1 MKRVLTAALAALSI
15 GIGACGGKHEPEF
28 GIPDQQAIRAATST
42 LETSFNAKDVDKIL
56 TLYTENSVFM
66 PPNKPML
73 RGRDSLKQ
81 FYDGLLKAG
90 SKDLKMTPGDVAGH
104 GPLAYESGSYS
115 MMNGDVPDR
124 DVPAGQRHH
133 PGRGAQAGVLRR
145 PHEVAFG
152 LRRRRCERAADDPRA
167 GAERWRVLR
176 AQALADGMM
185 DAAVALTL
193 ERRRPPTQQ
202 SLPTQERWRG
212 HITGALESMEEQ
224 LPDLT
229 GILNIGHIA
238 FAVALGYLDF
248 RYAETAWRKQHP
260 GLATWYD
267 PFAQRPA
274 MQQTLP
280 SDSSYKLQPTS

>member
-1 MKRVLTAALAALSI
+1 MTHIARWVYKGGVQLFYSSPSPFARKVRVAAREKGLA
-15 GIGACGGKHEPEF
+15 GGMTEVECNPFADPPE
-28 GIPDQQAIRAATST
+28 
-42 LETSFNAKDVDKIL
+42 
-56 TLYTENSVFM
+56 
-66 PPNKPML
+66 
-73 RGRDSLKQ
+73 LKQ
-81 FYDGLLKAG
+81 YNRLAKVPTLVHGEMVLYDSPVICEYLDAR
-90 SKDLKMTPGDVAGH
+90 KDGH
-104 GPLAYESGSYS
+104 RLI
-115 MMNGDVPDR
+115 
-124 DVPAGQRHH
+124 
-133 PGRGAQAGVLRR
+133 
-145 PHEVAFG
+145 
-152 LRRRRCERAADDPRA
+152 PRA